1 MKTNKREYGQYFTMT
16 NPFDIDVFYDWM
28 ELFIDDNTEILEPF
42 AGSCNICDMI
52 KDIGY
57 NNNWVCY
64 DIDPVSN
71 DYNVEQRDT
80 IANFPEGF
88 TAAITNP
95 PYLYKSSAKRRGIAF
110 TNDKYDDLYKVSLD
124 VMLNNLDYVAAIIP
138 ESFITSGLFH
148 NRLYA
153 VISLTCRMFSDTE
166 CPVCLA
172 LFVPEEQDDFM
183 VYRQNEFIG
192 NYELIKDKLPIS
204 NSSVKWIMNDSNGSI
219 GIRCIDN
226 TKEASI
232 AFIRGDT
239 IDSDKIK
246 STSRSLTRVGGLP
259 QNINLDDF
267 IETCNEILEQYR
279 HDTYDIFL
287 TAFKG
292 LREDGMY
299 RRRLDYKTAKTIM
312 NMAVTIL
319 TK

>member
-1 MKTNKREYGQYFTMT
+1 MMTNKREYGQYFTMT

-28 ELFIDDNTEILEPF
+28 ELFIDDNTKLLEPF

-71 DYNVEQRDT
+71 NYNVKQRDT

-95 PYLYKSSAKRRGIAF
+95 PYLYKSSAKRRGLAF

-138 ESFITSGLFH
+138 ESFMNSGLFH

-166 CPVCLA
+166 CPLVWPYLY
-172 LFVPEEQDDFM
+172 Q
-183 VYRQNEFIG
+183 
-192 NYELIKDKLPIS
+192 KDK
-204 NSSVKWIMNDSNGSI
+204 MN
-219 GIRCIDN
+219 
-226 TKEASI
+226 
-232 AFIRGDT
+232 
-239 IDSDKIK
+239 
-246 STSRSLTRVGGLP
+246 
-259 QNINLDDF
+259 
-267 IETCNEILEQYR
+267 
-279 HDTYDIFL
+279 
-287 TAFKG
+287 
-292 LREDGMY
+292 LREIDKMK
-299 RRRLDYKTAKTIM
+299 L
-312 NMAVTIL
+312 
-319 TK
+319 